1 LYSPAGG
8 VVLASNEQL
17 VENAGLV
24 NQDPMGEGWITKLN
38 VTNKDEISELMNI
51 DQYEEFLKEDH

>member
-51 DQYEEFLKEDH
+51 EQYEEFLKEDH